1 MKIGIGIP
9 TIVEGLQGAQALEW
23 ARKADAGPFSSISI
37 VDRPVYPSYEP
48 MMMLAALAA
57 VTTRVRLLTGILILP
72 LRNAGIWAKEAAT
85 IDSLSNGR
93 LTIGFGVGR
102 REDDFAVCDAPF
114 HDRGKRFN
122 EQLDLVKRIWAGEP
136 VLEGVGPAGPA
147 PSQWGGPEM
156 LFGGGVPAAL
166 RRVARWGDGFYAGGG
181 DASRVA
187 DAFKVV
193 EGYWREEGRSGS
205 PRLVGGVACALGSP
219 SIADRGAG
227 SVFDYYKNM
236 GEEVARNIVRGM
248 VTSPH
253 QLRQVIHDMES
264 TGMDELVFRPH
275 VEDVD
280 QIDRLAEAIG

>member
-1 MKIGIGIP
+1 
-9 TIVEGLQGAQALEW
+9 
-23 ARKADAGPFSSISI
+23 
-37 VDRPVYPSYEP
+37 
-48 MMMLAALAA
+48 
-57 VTTRVRLLTGILILP
+57 
-72 LRNAGIWAKEAAT
+72 
-85 IDSLSNGR
+85 
-93 LTIGFGVGR
+93 
-102 REDDFAVCDAPF
+102 
-114 HDRGKRFN
+114 
-122 EQLDLVKRIWAGEP
+122 
-136 VLEGVGPAGPA
+136 
-147 PSQWGGPEM
+147 M

-193 EGYWREEGRSGS
+193 EGYWKEEGRSGS